1 MSVSYAVI
9 ETGGTQF
16 RVQKG
21 EMLRVPTIAA
31 EIGSTFELKPLAV
44 SDGEKVVIGSP
55 LVDNALVR
63 CSVIEHGRGRK
74 ILVFKFRRRKHY
86 RRTHGHR
93 QGYTTIRVD
102 DITLA

>member
-1 MSVSYAVI
+1 VNYAVI

-21 EMLRVPTIAA
+21 EMLRVPTITA
-31 EIGSTFELKPLAV
+31 EIGSTLELKPLAV

-55 LVDNALVR
+55 LVDSALVR

-102 DITLA
+102 DITLG

>member
-1 MSVSYAVI
+1 MNYAVI
-9 ETGGTQF
+9 ETGGSQF
-16 RVQKG
+16 RVRKG
-21 EMLRVPTIAA
+21 EMLRVPTITA
-31 EIGSTFELKPLAV
+31 EIGSTLELKPLAV

-55 LVDNALVR
+55 LVDSALVR

-102 DITLA
+102 DITLG